1 MCIYKNLYTCTTIN
15 ISPKTPPQPSSGGMA
30 ELRTGRWTAE
40 ETAFTDKLIQKFQTG
55 RLPLPEGI
63 KLNEFLS
70 NMLKS
75 KQSRL
80 TKKMKNAK
88 LSSKTFT
95 RTTGYL
101 TDIMEGREFSESEDA
116 FFHSIQNGLDRSEIK
131 FHMQKEWRET
141 FSAYCVSHGQPL
153 IADKWLESFEEM
165 ERRVN
170 RAKDAE
176 RCVRRK
182 MMMGHALKQDSQ
194 NPDRGV
200 VIVNNKGSN
209 GTVAG
214 VGGGAGQQI
223 TANQTTFSSADAS
236 TSISSVMMDNGTSS
250 TADIDNSGSQSQ
262 GIASPFLNKIMSY
275 VHRNNVPFE
284 YVSQS
289 FFCCFILIF
298 TYR

>member
-1 MCIYKNLYTCTTIN
+1 
-15 ISPKTPPQPSSGGMA
+15 
-30 ELRTGRWTAE
+30 
-40 ETAFTDKLIQKFQTG
+40 
-55 RLPLPEGI
+55 
-63 KLNEFLS
+63 
-70 NMLKS
+70 
-75 KQSRL
+75 
-80 TKKMKNAK
+80 
-88 LSSKTFT
+88 
-95 RTTGYL
+95 
-101 TDIMEGREFSESEDA
+101 
-116 FFHSIQNGLDRSEIK
+116 
-131 FHMQKEWRET
+131 
-141 FSAYCVSHGQPL
+141 
-153 IADKWLESFEEM
+153 
-165 ERRVN
+165 
-170 RAKDAE
+170 
-176 RCVRRK
+176 
-182 MMMGHALKQDSQ
+182 MGHALKQDSQ